1 MHYSS
6 LHFKYSRVTQIY
18 SMKIFMG
25 AKIFCFLGSFE
36 ETVKHTSV
44 HMSQQKPISR
54 LLGLSF
60 DIGFFPC
67 VLTC

>member
-1 MHYSS
+1 
-6 LHFKYSRVTQIY
+6 
-18 SMKIFMG
+18 MKIFMG
-25 AKIFCFLGSFE
+25 AKIFCLLGSFE

-60 DIGFFPC
+60 DIGFFPLC
-67 VLTC
+67 FDLLNV